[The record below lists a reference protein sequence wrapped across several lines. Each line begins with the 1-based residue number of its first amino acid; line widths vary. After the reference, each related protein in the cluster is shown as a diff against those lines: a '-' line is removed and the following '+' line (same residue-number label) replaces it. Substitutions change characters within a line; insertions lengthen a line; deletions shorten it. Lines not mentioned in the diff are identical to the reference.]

1 VTITTADVSTSTTT
15 TASRGLSIGLWV
27 AQAFLAFAFIGSG
40 LMKLTTPH
48 EALAAQ
54 MRWAADAPSFLPL
67 FIGAAEVAGALGLIL
82 PSATRIQP
90 RLTPIAAGCLTL
102 VMVLAAATHVMYG
115 ELFMLVPNSVLGG
128 LAAFVAWGRSGPA
141 AIAPRS

>member
-1 VTITTADVSTSTTT
+1 MSSATAHVSKTTT
-15 TASRGLSIGLWV
+15 KPPSRALSIGLWV

-54 MRWAADAPSFLPL
+54 MRWAADAPAFLPL
-67 FIGAAEVAGALGLIL
+67 LIGASEVAGALGLIL
-82 PSATRIQP
+82 PAATRIQP
-90 RLTPIAAGCLTL
+90 RLTAIAGACLAL
-102 VMVLAAATHVMYG
+102 VMVLAAGTHVMYG
-115 ELFMLVPNSVLGG
+115 ELFMLAPNLVLGG